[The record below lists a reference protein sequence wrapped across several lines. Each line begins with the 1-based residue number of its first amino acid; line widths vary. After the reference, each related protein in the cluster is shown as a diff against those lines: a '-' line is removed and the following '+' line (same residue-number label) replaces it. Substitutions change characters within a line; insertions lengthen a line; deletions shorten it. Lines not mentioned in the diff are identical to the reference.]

1 MPRSQRQAGWTHA
14 ALFSWSMLRPPQ
26 TRYKEPFRKA
36 LKHVTTGHRPNKLM
50 LPRTHLLGEGGD
62 LHDPRTWP
70 GNTAKEGW
78 STPLESK
85 GEALIQQVSK
95 APSSQLGSE
104 ERDEERPTGE
114 NSGSTGGKA
123 FPPWHQARADTGSR
137 NRAGHCGH
145 SVLRQGPRAHHP
157 AQNLG
162 NQRPLGPLLPTIHTR
177 GATPTPLNRLTCTM
191 FIMGAHVRGVLR
203 YATQLP
209 F

>member
-36 LKHVTTGHRPNKLM
+36 LKHLTTGHRPNKLM

-70 GNTAKEGW
+70 VNTAKERW

-145 SVLRQGPRAHHP
+145 SVLRAGT
-157 AQNLG
+157 L
-162 NQRPLGPLLPTIHTR
+162 RPPSSTEPGKPKASRP
-177 GATPTPLNRLTCTM
+177 PTPNYTHKGC
-191 FIMGAHVRGVLR
+191 HPH
-203 YATQLP
+203 P
-209 F
+209 FK